1 MGEKLE
7 KLKEIEDKKKLLEGY
22 AEEENVGPDHFKVG
36 AKLGEGSF
44 GHIYLAEK
52 LINKEDG
59 DKIPT
64 GKFYAMKV
72 LNKR

>member
-36 AKLGEGSF
+36 AKLG
-44 GHIYLAEK
+44 
-52 LINKEDG
+52 
-59 DKIPT
+59 
-64 GKFYAMKV
+64 
-72 LNKR
+72 